1 MGETPDQLR
10 QEVDRKREDAGQKV
24 DALEQRMTETVQRVR
39 DGVAETTEQVR
50 ATVQDSV
57 EGVQQA
63 VGQTAQQVTEQV
75 KATTQQVTEQVKE
88 NFNLRRQIEE
98 RPLVMLGAALLGG
111 FVIGSV
117 TGGDDDGHGGSA
129 YRARERQDYSYGGPY
144 YGGQMAYQHGTSA
157 YQPSGPGT
165 HDRGAGMGGA
175 AAALGGAGLMASLRN
190 VVQTSGLQD
199 TLTNS
204 ASAVLG
210 NLGERIKSTL
220 EEQIPG
226 FADQIKQ
233 QGQSGQGGQ
242 QGTSGQTS
250 QASSSS
256 QSGWSGQEPAAATT
270 DAAGR
275 TPPYFGS
282 QESQTGPGSSP
293 SVGG

>member
-39 DGVAETTEQVR
+39 DGVTETTEQVR

-129 YRARERQDYSYGGPY
+129 YRARDMPGYSYGGPY
-144 YGGQMAYQHGTSA
+144 YGGQMAYQHGTS
-157 YQPSGPGT
+157 YQPSESGT

-175 AAALGGAGLMASLRN
+175 AAALGGAGLMAGLRN
-190 VVQTSGLQD
+190 VVQSSGLQD

-226 FADQIKQ
+226 FAEQMKQ
-233 QGQSGQGGQ
+233 QGQGGQDGQ
-242 QGTSGQTS
+242 QGTSGQAS
-250 QASSSS
+250 QESSSS
-256 QSGWSGQEPAAATT
+256 QSGRFGQEPAAATT

-282 QESQTGPGSSP
+282 QEGQTSTGSSP
-293 SVGG
+293 SVAG

>member
-88 NFNLRRQIEE
+88 NFNWRRQIEE
-98 RPLVMLGAALLGG
+98 RPLVMLGAAFLGG
-111 FVIGSV
+111 FVVGSV
-117 TGGDDDGHGGSA
+117 TGGGDDGHGGSA
-129 YRARERQDYSYGGPY
+129 YRAREMPGYSYGGPY
-144 YGGQMAYQHGTSA
+144 NGGQMAYQHGTS
-157 YQPSGPGT
+157 YQPTESGT
-165 HDRGAGMGGA
+165 HDRGTGGA
-175 AAALGGAGLMASLRN
+175 MAALGGAGLMAGLRN
-190 VVQTSGLQD
+190 AVQSSGLQD

-226 FADQIKQ
+226 FAEQMKQ
-233 QGQSGQGGQ
+233 KEQGGQ
-242 QGTSGQTS
+242 DGQQRTSGES
-250 QASSSS
+250 SSSS
-256 QSGWSGQEPAAATT
+256 QSGWSGKEPAAATT

-293 SVGG
+293 SATG